1 MKKKEKMWEYQHLKQ
16 KLEKFGIWE
25 KLTTPAVVGTI
36 WSVSKEL
43 KKWIDK
49 LDVKVNE
56 GADQNNPTMSG
67 TEGF

>member
-1 MKKKEKMWEYQHLKQ
+1 MRKVD
-16 KLEKFGIWE
+16 IA
-25 KLTTPAVVGTI
+25 PAVVGTI

-56 GADQNNPTMSG
+56 GADQNNPATLG